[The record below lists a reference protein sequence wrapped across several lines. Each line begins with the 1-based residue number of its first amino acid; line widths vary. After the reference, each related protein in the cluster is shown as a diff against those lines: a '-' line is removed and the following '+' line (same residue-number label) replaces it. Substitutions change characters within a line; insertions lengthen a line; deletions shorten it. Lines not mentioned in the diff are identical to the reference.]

1 MLSLIA
7 KKTIDATG
15 LFCPGPIQIVKGVA
29 RKVERGTVL
38 ELLADDPDTTKDVE
52 EWCEETGNT
61 LLSTE
66 EKDGTLIF
74 SIKINYTSS
83 H

>member
-1 MLSLIA
+1 MTG

-15 LFCPGPIQIVKGVA
+15 LFCPGPIQIVKGVV

-38 ELLADDPDTTKDVE
+38 ELLADDPDTTRDVE
-52 EWCEETGNT
+52 EWCEETGNK
-61 LLSTE
+61 LLSTD
-66 EKDGTLIF
+66 EKDGTLSF
-74 SIKINYTSS
+74 LFKIDYPSS

>member
-1 MLSLIA
+1 LTA

-15 LFCPGPIQIVKGVA
+15 LFCPGPIQVVKGVA
-29 RKVERGTVL
+29 RKVERGTLL
-38 ELLADDPDTTKDVE
+38 ELLADDPDAIRDVE
-52 EWCEETGNT
+52 EWCEETGNK

-66 EKDGTLIF
+66 EKDGVLIF
-74 SIKINYTSS
+74 LMKIDHPPS